1 MCVEYHS
8 IGNLSAHTLFACVL
22 ANKMKRNIFDPITLV
37 TLQTSTFYTRIL
49 FIIKKIKYF
58 DNEIFN
64 KLITKY
70 FF

>member
-1 MCVEYHS
+1 
-8 IGNLSAHTLFACVL
+8 
-22 ANKMKRNIFDPITLV
+22 MKRNKYDPIPLV

-64 KLITKY
+64 KLINQIFFLTSTKTAY
-70 FF
+70 NPHVHMIL